1 MIGAGNSVGL
11 LVFKKLLK
19 KKSFEPVGIVRDR
32 KGYNTLIRLG
42 ASPEQIKIC
51 DIRFKE
57 SLEGVFEG
65 ATKAVLATSARPKK
79 TLGYAVSDFFRKLIG
94 KSDPPS
100 GSDLYYPDKQSP
112 YDVDFIGQKNVID
125 ACMAASVEHIVMLG
139 NMGGY
144 RNSKLNDIGRKPS
157 DTGNPKV
164 GNLLKWK
171 RAAERYLMKRCFF
184 TIVHSGILIDEPGGQ
199 REIVWDTDDALLRTN
214 YRVIPKEDVADVLI
228 QSLIWKEAV
237 GRSIDIGSL
246 PPTST
251 AGGTDTVSAKGVTK
265 HSTDWLRFWSRPG
278 NCAYPADYDEISE

>member
-1 MIGAGNSVGL
+1 MI
-11 LVFKKLLK
+11 VFKKLLK
-19 KKSFEPVGIVRDR
+19 KKSFEPIGIVRD
-32 KGYNTLIRLG
+32 KSGYNTLLRLG

-65 ATKAVLATSARPKK
+65 ATKAILCTSARPKK
-79 TLGYAVSDFFRKLIG
+79 TMRYAVTDFFRKLVG
-94 KSDPPS
+94 KSNPPD

-125 ACMAASVEHIVMLG
+125 CCLAAQVEHIVMLG

-144 RNSKLNDIGRKPS
+144 RNSKLNDIGKKPS
-157 DTGNPKV
+157 DIHNPKI

-184 TIVHSGILIDEPGGQ
+184 TIVHSGILIDESGGR

-228 QSLIWKEAV
+228 QALIWKEAV

-246 PPTST
+246 PSSENIESGSDGST
-251 AGGTDTVSAKGVTK
+251 KGTK
-265 HSTDWLRFWSRPG
+265 HTMDWLRFWSRPG
-278 NCAYPADYDEISE
+278 NCAYPADYDEVSE